1 MIERSARIEPTAYQW
16 KYVNDLVYLDGINGS
31 YVLNS
36 IGSKIWKMLDGF
48 TTLDAII
55 KQVMIE
61 EGETDEHEVET
72 VVTEFLEMLAEHS
85 FVAINSSDEEED
97 W

>member
-1 MIERSARIEPTAYQW
+1 
-16 KYVNDLVYLDGINGS
+16 
-31 YVLNS
+31 
-36 IGSKIWKMLDGF
+36 MLDGF

-61 EGETDEHEVET
+61 EEENDEHEVEI

-85 FVAINSSDEEED
+85 FVAINSSDVEEE